1 MAAKFRP
8 GDAVRLARA
17 AALDSPAGV
26 RVPLAA
32 GTAFA
37 IDHVDG
43 RHSDTRLTV
52 TCAGGH
58 RYAGLASHFESAP
71 GATP

>member
-1 MAAKFRP
+1 MTTKFRP
-8 GDAVRLARA
+8 GDAVRLVRD

-32 GTAFA
+32 GTEFA
-37 IDHVDG
+37 VGRVDG
-43 RHSDTRLTV
+43 RYSYTRLTV

-58 RYAGLASHFESAP
+58 RYAGLASLFESAP
-71 GATP
+71 KE